1 MTTLIT
7 HRACT
12 LCEATCGIR
21 VTTDG
26 RRVLRIEG
34 DPDDPFSHGHIC
46 PKAHALAE
54 IQADPDRLKTPMRRT
69 ETGFVP
75 IGWEEALDLAAERLV
90 AIRDAAGNDA
100 IALYRGNPTV
110 HDAQSLLYWNVLQ
123 RAIPT
128 RSQFSAGSLDTWPRW
143 VQAGLMYGG
152 FLHIPVPDLARCEYL
167 LILGANP
174 RRLERQPDDGA
185 RHQEAPARPCAHAEA
200 SSSSSIRAGARRR
213 RWPTCIS
220 RSGPAAMRR
229 SCSPCCRCYSKK
241 GVSTSPP
248 AATS

>member
-1 MTTLIT
+1 MTKVTT

-21 VTTDG
+21 VTTEG
-26 RRVLRIEG
+26 RQVLRIEG
-34 DPDDPFSHGHIC
+34 DPDDPFSRGHIC

-54 IQADPDRLKTPMRRT
+54 IQTDPDRLKTPMRRT
-69 ETGFVP
+69 EAGFVP
-75 IGWEEALDLAAERLV
+75 IGWEEALDLAAERLA

-152 FLHIPVPDLARCEYL
+152 FLQTPVPDLARCEYL

-174 RRLERQPDDGA
+174 LVSNGSLMTAPGIKKRL
-185 RHQEAPARPCAHAEA
+185 RPCAHAEA
-200 SSSSSIRAGARRR
+200 RSSSSIRAAARRR
-213 RWPTCIS
+213 RSPTCIS
-220 RSGPAAMRR
+220 RSVPAATRR

-241 GVSTSPP
+241 GVSIPVL